1 MFIVKMQESSAE
13 VRMHCSYSYNDIVYT
28 CNRDLVYI
36 GTSTC
41 KHGDIQ
47 LTGGEKEGEGRVEVC
62 YNGVWG
68 TVCANGWD
76 ETAETLVCDQL
87 GYDHGSEKMY

>member
-1 MFIVKMQESSAE
+1 MFIAKMRESSAE
-13 VRMHCSYSYNDIVYT
+13 VRMHIASYNVMDF
-28 CNRDLVYI
+28 VYI

-47 LTGGEKEGEGRVEVC
+47 LTGGEKEGEGQVEVC

-76 ETAETLVCDQL
+76 ETAERLVCTQL
-87 GYDHGSEKMY
+87 GYQHRGQDIS